1 MDELKLAMLASQMA
15 KHAREKKAAQKK
27 IKALT
32 DKGDAIGAANI
43 HLVAAVADFNKE
55 QAARWIENSVRSD
68 GKYLQNWIFV
78 PSPMLDERIF
88 SAFHPCSST
97 DFTHTTFET
106 SWTHYGDEE
115 VNLPDPAACMHVKD
129 GGVLGVRILQNAA
142 RNAALAVCTWEALT
156 ETKKG
161 WKRIDEAT
169 KVYIP
174 GFDSPTRRQVD
185 IRSSEY
191 FNTCVQ
197 LNNVP

>member
-97 DFTHTTFET
+97 DFTH
-106 SWTHYGDEE
+106 
-115 VNLPDPAACMHVKD
+115 MHEKD

-142 RNAALAVCTWEALT
+142 RNAALAVCTWEALN
-156 ETKKG
+156 ETKEG
-161 WKRIDEAT
+161 WYRMDEAT

-174 GFDSPTRRQVD
+174 GFDSPMRHHVD
-185 IRSSEY
+185 IRSSDC
-191 FNTCVQ
+191 FNTCV
-197 LNNVP
+197 